1 MAGLNLWQSVK
12 QKLSLS
18 SKKKPQNDGFT
29 AISADGLDE
38 PDPHNPKAKFKGMRV
53 KPQGKKKTEKK
64 NPAGKVKK
72 PSTFTEGSKGY
83 YCAMNGITVAKLRP
97 THPDIKSKPHDL
109 RQGMQETC
117 SSISA
122 PQLSLSDAIRIIRET
137 DPATARDSTSMLA
150 FDRESIEISTELSV
164 SDDSDIEL

>member
-38 PDPHNPKAKFKGMRV
+38 PDPHNPKAKFKDMRL
-53 KPQGKKKTEKK
+53 KPQGKAK
-64 NPAGKVKK
+64 AGKDKSNKKLKK
-72 PSTFTEGSKGY
+72 PAKYTEGDQGY
-83 YCAMNGITVAKLRP
+83 YCTMGDTTIAKLAP
-97 THPDIKSKPHDL
+97 SNKDIAHLPKDQRTKL
-109 RQGMQETC
+109 QETC
-117 SSISA
+117 SSIA
-122 PQLSLSDAIRIIRET
+122 PPQMSLMQALKVLNVTEKGE
-137 DPATARDSTSMLA
+137 ARDTTTMLA
-150 FDRESIEISTELSV
+150 YDRESIEISTELSV